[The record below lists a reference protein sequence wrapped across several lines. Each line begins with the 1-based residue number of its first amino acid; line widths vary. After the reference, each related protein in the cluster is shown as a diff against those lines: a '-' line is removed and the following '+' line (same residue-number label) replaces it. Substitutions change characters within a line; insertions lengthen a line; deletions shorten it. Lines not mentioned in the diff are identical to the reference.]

1 MRYRDHSDGLLDN
14 TLDWTTFGVWT
25 ALVVGICLILLGILG
40 KQNWLKFWGLLTV
53 VFSVVQLTIGL
64 DTLLT
69 GFS

>member
-1 MRYRDHSDGLLDN
+1 MRYRDHSDGLLGN
-14 TLDWTTFGVWT
+14 ALDWTTFGVWT
-25 ALVVGICLILLGILG
+25 ALVAGICLILLGILG

>member
-1 MRYRDHSDGLLDN
+1 MRYRDHSDGLLGN
-14 TLDWTTFGVWT
+14 TLDWTTLGVWT

>member
-1 MRYRDHSDGLLDN
+1 MRYRDQADGLLGN

-25 ALVVGICLILLGILG
+25 ALVAGICLILLGTIG

-53 VFSVVQLTIGL
+53 FFGVVQLTIGL

-69 GFS
+69 RFS